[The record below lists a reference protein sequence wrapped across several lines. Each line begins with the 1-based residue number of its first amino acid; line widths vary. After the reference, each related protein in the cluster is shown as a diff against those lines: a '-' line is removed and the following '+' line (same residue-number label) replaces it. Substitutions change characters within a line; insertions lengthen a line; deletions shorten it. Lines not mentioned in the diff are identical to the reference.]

1 MEGMARDAVVLD
13 AAGRPVGAAR
23 DEGGGVQVEE
33 KFVFQDLPFPERYA
47 VSRFIVEQKRAHP
60 DLPVKDEN
68 MAAACDVVVRAHEK
82 YGDHDLDRIFAAGA
96 AGLAERGVLTVHGVQ
111 NGLASVTL
119 DLRKL
124 CSLDIVPGLAL
135 A

>member
-1 MEGMARDAVVLD
+1 MARDAVVLD

-23 DEGGGVQVEE
+23 DEVGGVEVEE

-68 MAAACDVVVRAHEK
+68 MVAACDMVVRTHEK
-82 YGDHDLDRIFAAGA
+82 YGDHDVDRILAEGA
-96 AGLAERGVLTVHGVQ
+96 AGLAKRGVLTVHRVQ
-111 NGLASVTL
+111 HGLADVSL
-119 DLRKL
+119 DLTRL